1 MHFANTAREFALTD
15 GSFRERGVR
24 PSLQAMPR
32 ERRIR
37 SIRSFVSANAA
48 GRNPP

>member
-1 MHFANTAREFALTD
+1 MHFANTAREFALID
-15 GSFRERGVR
+15 ESFRERGVR
-24 PSLQAMPR
+24 PPHQAIPR

-37 SIRSFVSANAA
+37 VIRSFVSADAA